1 MFEIGYTF
9 HCEPLGDTS
18 MTTWRLFLLYGLGK
32 YFEIIEHEK
41 TERLSI
47 QTPQEL
53 GVLALNNFT
62 Q

>member
-18 MTTWRLFLLYGLGK
+18 MTTWRYGLGK
-32 YFEIIEHEK
+32 YLEIIEHEK

-62 Q
+62 QWTP